1 MASCKNSDSQFAG
14 WKVLTSMQ
22 WTSPPFQTYFPYV
35 RKTYS
40 VLLGTATPLAPL
52 RQLCP
57 VLEDGGFSALF
68 PDATRTD
75 HAGKRVDRTIHLL
88 GHPIVLPQVPLPK
101 PPGCFFLPLPP
112 CLPQSDNCSL
122 YFAAVACPPPEAM
135 HRGQISFV

>member
-1 MASCKNSDSQFAG
+1 MWSVGAG
-14 WKVLTSMQ
+14 GDVMKRIAAPMIGGILTSFLMELVIYPCPG
-22 WTSPPFQTYFPYV
+22 SF
-35 RKTYS
+35 
-40 VLLGTATPLAPL
+40 LLGTATPLAPL

-57 VLEDGGFSALF
+57 VLEDRGLSPLF
-68 PDATRTD
+68 PDAPRTD
-75 HAGKRVDRTIHLL
+75 HAGKRVDRTILLL
-88 GHPIVLPQVPLPK
+88 GHPIFLPQVPLPK